1 MMVKTNK
8 DMENKLKQIK
18 FFYENKQLE
27 RCYHVD
33 EQDRKQGVSEWY
45 YISGQLI
52 IRCNYK
58 DGKLDGPYETW
69 YENGQMWER
78 SNYKNG
84 KFDGLCESWHNNGQM
99 RSRGNYKDNKHDG
112 LHEEWDRDGKL

>member
-1 MMVKTNK
+1 MMVKINK

-58 DGKLDGPYETW
+58 
-69 YENGQMWER
+69 
-78 SNYKNG
+78 NG
-84 KFDGLCESWHNNGQM
+84 KYDGLCESWHNNGQM
-99 RSRGNYKDNKHDG
+99 RSRGNYKDGKLDG